1 MEQPIDIQ
9 TLFLEYRK
17 RCYGFFVQTLNDP
30 ELAKDLTQ
38 DIFLKIIR
46 NEKDLVHIQNWD
58 QFIYTACR
66 NRAFDHLKKA
76 GHDKKYREYLF
87 RYWGQ
92 PGNEVRPEV
101 EKTIE
106 AAHYREILEQ
116 SLKDLPDQQRI
127 IFNLS
132 KREGL
137 THKQIAEKLNISP
150 LTVRNHLRRALINI
164 RATAHPDI
172 ELIFFLCFLLV

>member
-1 MEQPIDIQ
+1 MIDHFWIAC
-9 TLFLEYRK
+9 LFY
-17 RCYGFFVQTLNDP
+17 FSAP
-30 ELAKDLTQ
+30 EENVVDLTPEVAVVVDERYISDPQ
-38 DIFLKIIR
+38 IGSIADH
-46 NEKDLVHIQNWD
+46 EC
-58 QFIYTACR
+58 TACR
-66 NRAFDHLKKA
+66 NRAYDHLKKA

-101 EKTIE
+101 ERTIE
-106 AAHYREILEQ
+106 AAHYRKVLEQ

-132 KREGL
+132 KKEGL
-137 THKQIAEKLNISP
+137 THKQIAEKLDISP

-164 RATAHPDI
+164 RATAHPDV
-172 ELIFFLCFLLV
+172 ELVLFLCFLMF